1 MLDYNFTFEYF
12 KTEQGYRMKCV
23 CIHNNK
29 RYQANQQ
36 KTTNNFDENK
46 IKQDLIQY
54 INGTT

>member
-12 KTEQGYRMKCV
+12 KTEQAYRMKCV
-23 CIHNNK
+23 CNYK
-29 RYQANQQ
+29 GETYVSMQQ